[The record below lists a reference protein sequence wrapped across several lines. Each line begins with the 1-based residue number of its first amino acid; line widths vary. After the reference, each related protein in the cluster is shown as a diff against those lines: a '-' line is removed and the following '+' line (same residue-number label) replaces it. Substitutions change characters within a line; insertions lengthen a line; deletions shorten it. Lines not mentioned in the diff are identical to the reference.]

1 MELKIYSPSEDGFIK
16 AIEWNHEEIKKEVAE
31 KVEMYKNLVYTD
43 DQVKDAK
50 ADRAKLNKF
59 VQALEAKRKE
69 VKKQCLAPY
78 EDFEKKMKEIVQ
90 IVNDPISLIDG
101 QVREYEQKKKDEKQD
116 KILEMFAESSFPEWV
131 GFERIFEQRW
141 LNASVSIKSIRES
154 MEAKKEQIKKDLDTL
169 RILPEFAFEAEQVY
183 MNTLDIQK
191 SVNKAHEMAEIQK
204 RKREYEA
211 EQARKK
217 AEAKAARKAEEA
229 QKQQDEQLEGQTG
242 FTDAKPF
249 EECMN
254 PPETDTGK
262 CVERQWVAFAA
273 NLTVMDAQN
282 LANYFAVRGIEYKP
296 ATISEDSKYLVSKVF
311 QHYYN
316 MGISEI
322 AKEDGGARELFEEIG
337 LI

>member
-1 MELKIYSPSEDGFIK
+1 MELKIYSPTEDGFIK

-90 IVNDPISLIDG
+90 IVNDPIVLIDG

-116 KILEMFAESSFPEWV
+116 KILEMFTESAFPEWV

-141 LNASVSIKSIRES
+141 LNASVSLKSIRES
-154 MEAKKEQIKKDLDTL
+154 MEAKKEQIEKDLDTL

-217 AEAKAARKAEEA
+217 EEREIV
-229 QKQQDEQLEGQTG
+229 KGLDGTVYVQDEDKRG
-242 FTDAKPF
+242 FTGYEPKQPQKEWINFSALMTTADALALKEFFDSRNIEFKP
-249 EECMN
+249 
-254 PPETDTGK
+254 
-262 CVERQWVAFAA
+262 
-273 NLTVMDAQN
+273 L
-282 LANYFAVRGIEYKP
+282 
-296 ATISEDSKYLVSKVF
+296 
-311 QHYYN
+311 
-316 MGISEI
+316 
-322 AKEDGGARELFEEIG
+322 
-337 LI
+337 